1 MKLFNSI
8 SAHKA
13 YLNNYSVKTHTPVS
27 DYQELYAYLRKFES
41 NNQKVQIS
49 IILPLYNEENT
60 IRSILENLPSNN
72 LVEIIVIDDNSS
84 DNSLNEIRKVTNHK
98 NFKIIRHKENR
109 GYGNA
114 IVTGIGYASGEV
126 IVNMDTDGQHSPDD
140 IFHLVKPIF
149 DGDADY
155 TIGSRYLGTYYYR
168 IPILTR
174 LGEVLIEKLIQLL
187 FGIRIMNNQNGF
199 RAFKK
204 ELGPLFSKAKFLGYA
219 FCTEQILQARLS
231 KYRIIERPIKVFNR
245 EYGSSGVVLRKL
257 TLNIFACLLIYYIKK
272 VKLNLF
278 KKRRSMNYHALKSL
292 DSQVKSR

>member
-13 YLNNYSVKTHTPVS
+13 YSNNNSVKTHTRVS
-27 DYQELYAYLRKFES
+27 DYQELYDYLRKFES
-41 NNQKVQIS
+41 NNQTVLIS

-84 DNSLNEIRKVTNHK
+84 DNSLNEIRKVKNHK

-140 IFHLVKPIF
+140 IFNLVKPIF

-155 TIGSRYLGTYYYR
+155 TIGSRYLGTYYYHLP
-168 IPILTR
+168 IPTR

-204 ELGPLFSKAKFLGYA
+204 ELVPLFSEAKFLGYA
-219 FCTEQILQARLS
+219 FCTELILQAKLS
-231 KYRIIERPIKVFNR
+231 KYRIIERPIKVYNR

-257 TLNIFACLLIYYIKK
+257 TLNIFACLLIYYLKK
-272 VKLNLF
+272 IKLNLF
-278 KKRRSMNYHALKSL
+278 KKRRSINSL
-292 DSQVKSR
+292 LF

>member
-13 YLNNYSVKTHTPVS
+13 YLNNNSVKTHTCVS

-41 NNQKVQIS
+41 NNQKVLIS

-278 KKRRSMNYHALKSL
+278 KKRRNINSL
-292 DSQVKSR
+292 LF

>member
-13 YLNNYSVKTHTPVS
+13 YLNNNSVKTHTQVS
-27 DYQELYAYLRKFES
+27 DYQELYDYLRKFA
-41 NNQKVQIS
+41 NNNETVLIS

-72 LVEIIVIDDNSS
+72 LVETIIIDDNSS

-98 NFKIIRHKENR
+98 NFRIIRHLENR

-114 IVTGIGYASGEV
+114 IITGIGHATGEV
-126 IVNMDTDGQHSPDD
+126 IVSMDTDGQHSPDD
-140 IFHLVKPIF
+140 IFNLIKPIF

-155 TIGSRYLGTYYYR
+155 TIGSRYLGTYYYHL
-168 IPILTR
+168 PILTR

-204 ELGPLFSKAKFLGYA
+204 ELKPLFSKAKFLGYA

-231 KYRIIERPIKVFNR
+231 KYRIIERPIKVYNR
-245 EYGSSGVVLRKL
+245 EYGSSKIILRKL
-257 TLNIFACLLIYYIKK
+257 TLNIFACLLIYYLKK
-272 VKLNLF
+272 IKLNIL
-278 KKRRSMNYHALKSL
+278 KKRRSINSL
-292 DSQVKSR
+292 LF

>member
-1 MKLFNSI
+1 MNLFNSI

-13 YLNNYSVKTHTPVS
+13 SLNNNRVKTNTYVS
-27 DYQELYAYLRKFES
+27 DYQALYDYLRTYE
-41 NNQKVQIS
+41 NNNETVLIS

-72 LVEIIVIDDNSS
+72 SVEIIIIDDNSS
-84 DNSLNEIRKVTNHK
+84 DNSLNEIKKVKDNK
-98 NFKIIRHKENR
+98 NFKVIRHKENR

-114 IVTGIGYASGEV
+114 IITGIGYASGEV

-140 IFHLVKPIF
+140 IFNLIKPIF
-149 DGDADY
+149 DGEADY
-155 TIGSRYLGTYYYR
+155 TIGSRYLGTYYYHLP
-168 IPILTR
+168 IPTR

-204 ELGPLFSKAKFLGYA
+204 ELVPLFSKAKFLGYA

-231 KYRIIERPIKVFNR
+231 KYRIIERPIKVYNR
-245 EYGSSGVVLRKL
+245 EYGSSKVVLRKL
-257 TLNIFACLLIYYIKK
+257 TLNIFACLLIYYLKK
-272 VKLNLF
+272 IKLNLF
-278 KKRRSMNYHALKSL
+278 KKRRSINSL
-292 DSQVKSR
+292 LF